1 MSVSLE
7 GRRNSLALA
16 GTAAVVSAV
25 AMLLL
30 GVFGTI
36 GVYGGAVEAMEQW
49 HLFFEPTIVGTVA
62 GMVEAAVI
70 SFVLMYAFLG
80 VAVQRLRIINR
91 GPNPCTSQIKPKSSS
106 THRPRIY
113 GST

>member
-1 MSVSLE
+1 MSVARR
-7 GRRNSLALA
+7 RRNSLALA

-36 GVYGGAVEAMEQW
+36 GVYEGAVEAMEQW

-70 SFVLMYAFLG
+70 SFVLMYAFAWLYN
-80 VAVQRLRIINR
+80 AFA
-91 GPNPCTSQIKPKSSS
+91 S
-106 THRPRIY
+106 
-113 GST
+113 